1 VVGRNPGHAGPAARN
16 VADLPGAQVIALDGF
31 AGHNSQSR
39 LIADKKIDTVL
50 AEFLTHRRV
59 IDQ

>member
-1 VVGRNPGHAGPAARN
+1 VVGRNPALAGPAARN
-16 VADLPGAQVIALDGF
+16 VAALPGAQVIALDGL
-31 AGHNSQSR
+31 AGHNSQGR
-39 LIADKKIDTVL
+39 LIAEKKIDTVL